1 MHRMKRDPGP
11 ENTSLRRPADRTR
24 SRWLVALLLSS
35 LAAVVCGV
43 LAGLAVWDADSR
55 AAQELARHRHPIT
68 ATTVSAAEP
77 GTGSQSGGRTETVA
91 QVVWHYPATATH
103 TGKISVP
110 LQTRAGESVQL
121 WVDDAG
127 TVAEA
132 PRSGADRGVSA
143 AFAGVSVACVIAL
156 SAGAAVHFR
165 LRLVEVRSL
174 ARWERDWEVVEP
186 VWSGRTRSEPGP
198 DDD

>member
-68 ATTVSAAEP
+68 ATTVSAGEP
-77 GTGSQSGGRTETVA
+77 GTGNRSGDQTGAVA
-91 QVVWHYPATATH
+91 QAVWHYPATAMH

-110 LQTRAGESVQL
+110 LQTRAGEPVQL

-127 TVAEA
+127 TVADA
-132 PRSGADRGVSA
+132 PRSGGDRGVSA
-143 AFAGVSVACVIAL
+143 AFAGVSVASVITL
-156 SAGAAVHFR
+156 SAGAVVHLR

-174 ARWERDWEVVEP
+174 ARWESDWEVVEP
-186 VWSGRTRSEPGP
+186 VWSGRTRSGPGS